1 MSDQRGRPVT
11 LRDVAQLAGVH
22 PSTASRILSGSR
34 RGDPDAA
41 SKVHQAAQALGYRAN
56 RIARALRQQNTTTV
70 GMVVPDLENPFF
82 PALVKSVESALN
94 REGYALLLCDA
105 QDSAAVESERIDALL
120 QRQVDG
126 LILCPVDL
134 KQSVAAVQDAAHQVP
149 LVQVDRRVRVS
160 TDFVGVDQASV
171 IALVADHLESIGRTR
186 IAFLTSA
193 DSVSTVAERTAA
205 YRRRF
210 ADNVESRDR
219 VQVGELT
226 LRWGID
232 AVSEMLAAGERLPD
246 ALLCANDLI
255 ALGAMQRLRQAG
267 IKVPDDVAV
276 TGVDDTAYGQVS
288 EPELTTVRQPI
299 DQLGEEAVTM
309 LLSRLR
315 EAHGSARRERAARTL
330 VLEPELLVRRSTEP
344 APATVPA
351 ARTRPKAHA

>member
-1 MSDQRGRPVT
+1 VSEQRGRPVT

-34 RGDPDAA
+34 RGDPEAA
-41 SKVHQAAQALGYRAN
+41 GRVHKAAQTLGYRAN

-82 PALVKSVESALN
+82 PALVKSIESALN

-105 QDSAAVESERIDALL
+105 QDSPVVEAQRVDALL

-126 LILCPVDL
+126 LILCPVDMRE
-134 KQSVAAVQDAAHQVP
+134 SVAAVQDAAHQVP
-149 LVQVDRRVRVS
+149 VVQVDRRVRVS

-171 IALVADHLESIGRTR
+171 IALVADHLESIGRAR

-193 DSVSTVAERTAA
+193 DSVSTVAERSAA

-210 ADNVESRDR
+210 ADNVDSRDR
-219 VQVGELT
+219 IQVGALT
-226 LRWGID
+226 LRWGIE
-232 AVSEMLAAGERLPD
+232 AVSAMLAAGEKLPD

-267 IKVPDDVAV
+267 IRVPDDVAV
-276 TGVDDTAYGQVS
+276 TGVDDTAFGQVS

-299 DQLGEEAVTM
+299 DQLGEEAVAM

-315 EAHGSARRERAARTL
+315 EPHSSARRERAARTL
-330 VLEPELLVRRSTEP
+330 VLEPELLVRRSTQPTP
-344 APATVPA
+344 AAVPAT
-351 ARTRPKAHA
+351 RTATKANA